1 MSASTTIVSNLKNA
15 TVPTGSTIKT
25 ANAAGVDVSGMMAL
39 AQSKALEL
47 KACLA
52 LIKGAMDGADPN
64 LATINNILASLV

>member
-1 MSASTTIVSNLKNA
+1 MSASATIVSNLKNA

-39 AQSKALEL
+39 AQGKALEG
-47 KACLA
+47 CLA
-52 LIKGAMDGADPN
+52 LIKGATDGADPN